1 MDDPVKGVVRE
12 MTRASDEEQI
22 GFSDVMEALMRCGVE
37 RYHADLL
44 AGTKTYYMPD
54 GSFEITHGRI
64 LHAANDFRGDLVEQ
78 AVRAIRQGEIGYR
91 AFGECIA
98 AAGCV
103 GYFVSL
109 AGQRA
114 VYYGRTLAAH
124 VEWFSPPPS
133 SLPTP
138 PVRSSAAAASR
149 SAGLQSEGAID
160 AGDVFTGK

>member
-1 MDDPVKGVVRE
+1 MDDHVKDVVCE
-12 MTRASDEEQI
+12 MTRASEEERI
-22 GFSDVMEALMRCGVE
+22 SFPDVVEMLTQGGVE

-54 GSFEITHGRI
+54 GSFEITRSRALQPAI
-64 LHAANDFRGDLVEQ
+64 DFRGDIVER
-78 AVRAIRQGEIGYR
+78 AVHAIQQGEIGYR
-91 AFGECIA
+91 AFCERIA
-98 AAGCV
+98 GAGCV

-109 AGQRA
+109 AGKRA

-138 PVRSSAAAASR
+138 PGPPPSR
-149 SAGLQSEGAID
+149 RAP
-160 AGDVFTGK
+160 

>member
-1 MDDPVKGVVRE
+1 MDDHVKDVVRE
-12 MTRASDEEQI
+12 MTKASEEERI
-22 GFSDVMEALMRCGVE
+22 SFPDVVQALMAAGVE

-54 GSFEITHGRI
+54 GSFEITHSRTFQ
-64 LHAANDFRGDLVEQ
+64 AAQDFRGDIVQE
-78 AVRAIRQGEIGYR
+78 AVRAIQQSEIGYR
-91 AFGECIA
+91 AFCERIA
-98 AAGCV
+98 DAGCV

-124 VEWFSPPPS
+124 VEWFGPPPS

-138 PVRSSAAAASR
+138 PGPPPSR
-149 SAGLQSEGAID
+149 R
-160 AGDVFTGK
+160 VP

>member
-1 MDDPVKGVVRE
+1 VDDHVRDVVRE
-12 MTRASDEEQI
+12 MTRASEQERI
-22 GFSDVMEALMRCGVE
+22 SFPDVVEVLMQAGVE

-54 GSFEITHGRI
+54 GSFEITHGRA
-64 LHAANDFRGDLVEQ
+64 LHAATDFMGESVQQ
-78 AVRAIRQGEIGYR
+78 AVRAIQQSEIGYR
-91 AFGECIA
+91 AFCERIT

-124 VEWFSPPPS
+124 VEWFGPPPS
-133 SLPTP
+133 SLPPPPGPPRSRRTP
-138 PVRSSAAAASR
+138 
-149 SAGLQSEGAID
+149 
-160 AGDVFTGK
+160 

>member
-1 MDDPVKGVVRE
+1 MDDHVKDVVRE
-12 MTRASDEEQI
+12 MTRASDEERI
-22 GFSDVMEALMRCGVE
+22 SFPDVVQALMQAGVE

-54 GSFEITHGRI
+54 GSFEIIQGRA
-64 LHAANDFRGDLVEQ
+64 LEAAKDFMGEGVQEAVHAIQ
-78 AVRAIRQGEIGYR
+78 QGEIGYR
-91 AFGECIA
+91 AFCERIA

-124 VEWFSPPPS
+124 VEWFGPPPS
-133 SLPTP
+133 SLPP
-138 PVRSSAAAASR
+138 PPGPPRSRRAP
-149 SAGLQSEGAID
+149 
-160 AGDVFTGK
+160 

>member
-1 MDDPVKGVVRE
+1 MDDHVKDVVRE
-12 MTRASDEEQI
+12 MTRASDEERI
-22 GFSDVMEALMRCGVE
+22 SFPDVVQALMQAGVE

-54 GSFEITHGRI
+54 GSFEIIPGHP
-64 LHAANDFRGDLVEQ
+64 LHAGNDFRGDIVQE
-78 AVRAIRQGEIGYR
+78 AVHAIQQGEIGYR
-91 AFGECIA
+91 AFCERIA

-124 VEWFSPPPS
+124 VEWFAPAPS

-138 PVRSSAAAASR
+138 AGPPRSR
-149 SAGLQSEGAID
+149 R
-160 AGDVFTGK
+160 TP